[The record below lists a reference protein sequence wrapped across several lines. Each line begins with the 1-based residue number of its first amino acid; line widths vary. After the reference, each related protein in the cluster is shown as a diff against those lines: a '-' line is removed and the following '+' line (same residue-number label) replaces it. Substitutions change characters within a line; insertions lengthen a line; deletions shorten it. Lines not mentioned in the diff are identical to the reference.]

1 MSVMSLTRENL
12 DATIASN
19 GIVIID
25 FWAEWCGPCRAFKP
39 TFEAAAEKHTDV
51 SFMSCNT
58 EEQSEVAA
66 MFQIR
71 SIPTLVV
78 FRDGIPVFGQPGML
92 PAAALDELLQKVRE
106 LDMDAVRAKVAAQ
119 ETAARSA

>member
-1 MSVMSLTRENL
+1 
-12 DATIASN
+12 
-19 GIVIID
+19 
-25 FWAEWCGPCRAFKP
+25 
-39 TFEAAAEKHTDV
+39 
-51 SFMSCNT
+51 
-58 EEQSEVAA
+58 

-106 LDMDAVRAKVAAQ
+106 LDMDAVRAKVAAE
-119 ETAARSA
+119 ETAAASA

>member
-1 MSVMSLTRENL
+1 MSVMSLTTDNL
-12 DATIASN
+12 DTTIASD

-39 TFEAAAEKHTDV
+39 VFEAAAEKHTDV
-51 SFMSCNT
+51 SFASCNT
-58 EEQSEVAA
+58 EEQAEVAA

-106 LDMDAVRAKVAAQ
+106 LDMEEVRAKVAAE
-119 ETAARSA
+119 ETAAANA